1 MFCCRPTPWPPCV
14 VPAWLASS
22 NPRRS
27 RLWSTICG
35 VRAADGRR
43 RRLPGPGGHSARLD
57 ARQSCLAQGHPVPT
71 RAARLDARQPCPAQG
86 YAVPT
91 RAHHALH
98 KGMHV
103 SMHVSHTCA
112 RYAVPTR
119 VARLDARQSCP
130 AQGHAVPIRAQH
142 ALHTGMHVSMHV
154 SHTCTRYAVPTRV
167 ARLDAR
173 QSCPAQGY
181 AVPTRASHALHKGTM
196 SCPESMPC
204 HLPDAATDHFGP
216 LRDHCRLEPIPITF
230 GIARYESVYALVS
243 HT

>member
-1 MFCCRPTPWPPCV
+1 MPCTRHAVPTRV
-14 VPAWLASS
+14 
-22 NPRRS
+22 
-27 RLWSTICG
+27 
-35 VRAADGRR
+35 
-43 RRLPGPGGHSARLD
+43 ARLD
-57 ARQSCLAQGHPVPT
+57 ARQS
-71 RAARLDARQPCPAQG
+71 CPAQG

-142 ALHTGMHVSMHV
+142 ALHKGMHVSMHV

-204 HLPDAATDHFGP
+204 QSRRLITLDRCGTIAGLSRSLSLLGSPGMRVCMHSSPTHSNGPIGDVHRRSVCGVPMRFGGSP
-216 LRDHCRLEPIPITF
+216 KR
-230 GIARYESVYALVS
+230 S
-243 HT
+243 